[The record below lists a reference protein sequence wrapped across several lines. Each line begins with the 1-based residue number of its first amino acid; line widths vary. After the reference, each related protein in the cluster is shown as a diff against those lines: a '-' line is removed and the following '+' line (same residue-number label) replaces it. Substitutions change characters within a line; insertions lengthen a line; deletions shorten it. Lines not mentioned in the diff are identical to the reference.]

1 MLRCVRHIKLFQG
14 RDRLPLGL
22 ALFSNQAAEADLVVI
37 GSGPG
42 GYVAAVKAAQLGLKT
57 VCIEKELTFGGT
69 CLNVGCIP
77 SKALLHNSHLYHMA
91 KHEFAGR
98 GIDVTGL
105 ALNLPNLMKQKNT
118 AVKTLTNGIAY
129 LFKQNKVVH
138 MKGHGTITA
147 PNMVTVTK
155 SDKNQV
161 SKLILLSI
169 ELQ

>member
-1 MLRCVRHIKLFQG
+1 MLRCVRHGKFLEG
-14 RDRLPLGL
+14 RSALRRL
-22 ALFSNQAAEADLVVI
+22 ALFSSQTAAEADLVVI

-57 VCIEKELTFGGT
+57 VCVEKELTFGGT

-77 SKALLHNSHLYHMA
+77 SKALLHNSHLYHVA

-129 LFKQNKVVH
+129 LFKQNKVAHV
-138 MKGHGTITA
+138 KGHGTITD
-147 PNMVTVTK
+147 PNIVTVTK
-155 SDKNQV
+155 SDKSQV
-161 SKLILLSI
+161 SIFTI
-169 ELQ
+169 MTRY

>member
-1 MLRCVRHIKLFQG
+1 MLRCVRHSKLIEG
-14 RDRLPLGL
+14 IGTLPLRL
-22 ALFSNQAAEADLVVI
+22 SLFSSQTAEADLVVI

-42 GYVAAVKAAQLGLKT
+42 GYVAAVKAAQLGLKI
-57 VCIEKELTFGGT
+57 VCVEKEVTFGGT

-98 GIDVTGL
+98 GIDLTGL

-118 AVKTLTNGIAY
+118 AVKTLTNGITY

-138 MKGHGTITA
+138 IKGHGTITD
-147 PNMVTVTK
+147 PNIVTVTK
-155 SDKNQV
+155 SDKSKV
-161 SKLILLSI
+161 SQLNIMVR
-169 ELQ
+169 